1 MSIHYNAVM
10 KEIHGAA
17 NPNDIE
23 DQLIESSGFLL
34 AAIGQES
41 RRQWMEHVSRWD
53 LGWPHQ
59 SVLGALLTLG
69 DEGAASQKRLS
80 EFVGIDPRNLVALLD
95 VLEQRR
101 LVERIAK
108 PRDRRTSG
116 VKLTEAGA
124 SLARELRAAA
134 VELERRF
141 FASLS
146 QDEQHTLHQLLLKLY
161 RGVEDDHAEE

>member
-1 MSIHYNAVM
+1 M
-10 KEIHGAA
+10 KDIHGAA

-23 DQLIESSGFLL
+23 DQLIESNGFLL

-41 RRQWMEHVSRWD
+41 RRQWMEHISRWD

-59 SVLGALLTLG
+59 SVLGALLTSG
-69 DEGAASQKRLS
+69 DEGTASQKRLS
-80 EFVGIDPRNLVALLD
+80 EFVGIDPRNLVAILD
-95 VLEQRR
+95 VLEKRR
-101 LVERIAK
+101 LVERMSN

-124 SLARELRAAA
+124 SLAHELRAAA
-134 VELERRF
+134 VELERSF

-146 QDEQHTLHQLLLKLY
+146 QDEQNTLHQLLLKLY
-161 RGVEDDHAEE
+161 RGIEDDYAAE

>member
-1 MSIHYNAVM
+1 MWYCGVM
-10 KEIHGAA
+10 KDIHGAA

-23 DQLIESSGFLL
+23 EQLIQSNGFLL
-34 AAIGQES
+34 AALGQES

-59 SVLGALLTLG
+59 SVLGALLSSG
-69 DEGAASQKRLS
+69 EEGTASQKRLS
-80 EFVGIDPRNLVALLD
+80 EFVGIDPRNLVAILD
-95 VLEQRR
+95 ALEQRL
-101 LVERIAK
+101 LVERVSN

-116 VKLTEAGA
+116 VKLTEAGT

-146 QDEQHTLHQLLLKLY
+146 QDEQNTLHHLLLKLY
-161 RGVEDDHAEE
+161 REVEDAHAEE

>member
-1 MSIHYNAVM
+1 MTD
-10 KEIHGAA
+10 IHGAA
-17 NPNDIE
+17 NPNDID
-23 DQLIESSGFLL
+23 DQLIESTGYLL

-59 SVLGALLTLG
+59 SVLGALLTSG
-69 DEGAASQKRLS
+69 DEGTASQKRLS
-80 EFVGIDPRNLVALLD
+80 EFVGIDPRNLVAILD
-95 VLEQRR
+95 VLEKRR
-101 LVERIAK
+101 LVERTSN

-116 VKLTEAGA
+116 VKLTQTGA

-134 VELERRF
+134 VALERRF

-146 QDEQHTLHQLLLKLY
+146 QDEQNTLHQLLLKLY
-161 RGVEDDHAEE
+161 RGVEDDYAEE

>member
-1 MSIHYNAVM
+1 MCYHGVM
-10 KEIHGAA
+10 QTMHGGA

-23 DQLIESSGFLL
+23 DQLIDSNGFLL

-59 SVLGALLTLG
+59 SVLGALLSSG
-69 DEGAASQKRLS
+69 DEGTASQKRLS
-80 EFVGIDPRNLVALLD
+80 DFVGIDPRNLVAILD

-101 LVERIAK
+101 LVERIAN

-124 SLARELRAAA
+124 SLAHELRAAA
-134 VELERRF
+134 GELERRF

-161 RGVEDDHAEE
+161 RGSEDAHAEE

>member
-1 MSIHYNAVM
+1 M
-10 KEIHGAA
+10 KDMHGAA
-17 NPNDIE
+17 NPNDLE
-23 DQLIESSGFLL
+23 GQLIESNGFLL

-59 SVLGALLTLG
+59 SVLGALLSSG

-80 EFVGIDPRNLVALLD
+80 EFVGIDPRNLVAILD
-95 VLEQRR
+95 VLEQRH
-101 LVERIAK
+101 LVERIAN

-116 VKLTEAGA
+116 VKLTEAGR

-146 QDEQHTLHQLLLKLY
+146 QDEQDTLHQLLLKLY
-161 RGVEDDHAEE
+161 RGSEGDISEE